1 MPQFVIMNVYL
12 EYAASRFSTPQG
24 QECAEWTPTFQH
36 WNMNIN
42 YAIKFEST
50 AQAESFIELHRIED
64 AKVFAAT
71 SSNENCEEQ
80 WRLVMSEGLKFRC
93 IEVISEYAQV
103 HLELFQ
109 FERMMEENPELQ
121 DQLVYFNSPDDTAD
135 REDLIDA
142 LARMVT
148 GKEWPM
154 NGAPNWVHREF
165 KDSFLTQ
172 LNAKGYSH
180 GRV

>member
-1 MPQFVIMNVYL
+1 
-12 EYAASRFSTPQG
+12 
-24 QECAEWTPTFQH
+24 
-36 WNMNIN
+36 
-42 YAIKFEST
+42 
-50 AQAESFIELHRIED
+50 
-64 AKVFAAT
+64 
-71 SSNENCEEQ
+71 
-80 WRLVMSEGLKFRC
+80 
-93 IEVISEYAQV
+93 
-103 HLELFQ
+103 
-109 FERMMEENPELQ
+109 MEENPELQ

-165 KDSFLTQ
+165 KDTFLTQ